1 MSSTAFWPG
10 CNESPSYRDSARFCS
25 VGIGFKNRLAQVFP
39 FGEKSST
46 IRKNSTKPYLA
57 LLSHLHIESPKR
69 SSWCTHVQASGS
81 AIKKIFSISSNSSHI
96 LPTFGLPAIPT
107 VPLFGGAQMAERR
120 TTDQH
125 YIIWAAWLL
134 LQRGFPV
141 RVLET
146 CSLCDAQISVCSVL
160 PFFVNYSPTAQWVP
174 RNA

>member
-1 MSSTAFWPG
+1 MSSTAFWTG

-81 AIKKIFSISSNSSHI
+81 AIKKNFFHLLQLFTYFTNFRITSDTDCASVRWSTN
-96 LPTFGLPAIPT
+96 GRKENDRPA
-107 VPLFGGAQMAERR
+107 LYNLGRLAAF
-120 TTDQH
+120 
-125 YIIWAAWLL
+125 AAW
-134 LQRGFPV
+134 FPGS
-141 RVLET
+141 R
-146 CSLCDAQISVCSVL
+146 AGNML
-160 PFFVNYSPTAQWVP
+160 PL
-174 RNA
+174 

>member
-1 MSSTAFWPG
+1 MKRFHKNISRRCFHTYISGALNG
-10 CNESPSYRDSARFCS
+10 LHGAR
-25 VGIGFKNRLAQVFP
+25 
-39 FGEKSST
+39 T
-46 IRKNSTKPYLA
+46 
-57 LLSHLHIESPKR
+57 
-69 SSWCTHVQASGS
+69 QASGS
-81 AIKKIFSISSNSSHI
+81 AIKKKFSISYNSSHI

-146 CSLCDAQISVCSVL
+146 CPFVIHKFLCALFCHFL
-160 PFFVNYSPTAQWVP
+160 
-174 RNA
+174 